1 MSGFSTMNTAISGLL
16 ASQRALD
23 VVGQNVVNANTPGY
37 SRQSVR
43 VSSVGAS
50 PSSTL
55 HTGNAQA
62 VVGGVQIDT
71 VQRIRDTFLENTRVA
86 AGAALEAVKAQT
98 SALKGAE
105 QLLSE
110 PGDGGLQSVMDDF
123 FNSWHDLA
131 QKPTDEGAGA
141 VVIQRAKTVTAQLA
155 FVSNGVEERWET
167 SLQELRSTVSE
178 LNQAASDLAK
188 INQRIRES
196 HVVRRPVNELLDQ
209 RDMLVRK
216 LGELAGGKPSVQTED
231 GMVSVNVNGLA
242 LVSGVRAEQFTLS
255 GGTTLAS
262 ALATPADPPVV
273 TFGQSQVSVASGKA
287 AGLLAAL
294 KTDLPGV
301 SQKLDGLAV
310 ALRDVVNTVHAA
322 GSTTT
327 GAPGGLFFDGTGAS
341 NLSVVPTVTTDL
353 AVAATAGEIDGNNAL
368 AIADL
373 GIDANAEAVLGPGS
387 TSPSGL
393 WRNLAANVGT
403 QVQGL
408 ERGLEVQQTVLTTA
422 DIAVESDAGVN
433 LDEEMSSL
441 LLFQRSYQASA
452 RVISTVD
459 SVLETLINLG
469 R

>member
-43 VSSVGAS
+43 VSSVGAA

-55 HTGNAQA
+55 HSGNAQA

-71 VQRIRDTFLENTRVA
+71 VERIRDTFLENTRVA
-86 AGAALEAVKAQT
+86 AGASLEAVKAQT

-123 FNSWHDLA
+123 FNAWHDLA

-141 VVIQRAKTVTAQLA
+141 VVIQRAKTVVSQMA
-155 FVSNGVEERWET
+155 FVSNGIEERWET
-167 SLQELRSTVSE
+167 SLSELQSTVSE

-188 INQRIRES
+188 VNQRIRES
-196 HVVRRPVNELLDQ
+196 HVVGRPVNELLDQ
-209 RDMLVRK
+209 RDTLVRK
-216 LGELAGGKPSVQTED
+216 LGELAGGKPSVQSED

-242 LVSGVRAEQFTLS
+242 LVSGVRAEQFTLT
-255 GGTTLAS
+255 GGTTLAQ
-262 ALATPADPPVV
+262 ATTNPPTV
-273 TFGQSQVSVASGKA
+273 TFGSAQVSVASGKA

-294 KTDLPGV
+294 RTDLPEV
-301 SQKLDGLAV
+301 SRQLDGVAV
-310 ALRDVVNTVHAA
+310 ALRDVVNMVHAT
-322 GSTTT
+322 GSTTS
-327 GAPGGLFFDGTGAS
+327 AVPGGLFFDGTGAS
-341 NLSVVPTVTTDL
+341 NLTVVPAVTGQL
-353 AVAATAGEIDGNNAL
+353 AVAQTAGAIDGNNAL

-373 GIDANAEAVLGPGS
+373 AIDANAEAILGPGS
-387 TSPSGL
+387 TGPSGL

-408 ERGLEVQQTVLTTA
+408 ERGLEVQETVLSTA
-422 DIAVESDAGVN
+422 DVAVESDAGVN

>member
-43 VSSVGAS
+43 VSSVGAA

-71 VQRIRDTFLENTRVA
+71 VERIRDTFLENTRVA
-86 AGAALEAVKAQT
+86 AGASMEAVKAQT

-110 PGDGGLQSVMDDF
+110 PGDGGLQSVIDDF
-123 FNSWHDLA
+123 FNAWHDVA

-141 VVIQRAKTVTAQLA
+141 VVIQRARTVASQLA
-155 FVSNGVEERWET
+155 FVSNGIEERWET
-167 SLQELRSTVSE
+167 SLSELRATVSE
-178 LNQAASDLAK
+178 LNQAATDLAK
-188 INQRIRES
+188 VNQRIREA
-196 HVVRRPVNELLDQ
+196 HVVDRPVNELLDQ

-216 LGELAGGKPSVQTED
+216 LGELAGGKPSVQSED
-231 GMVSVNVNGLA
+231 GMVSVTVNGLA
-242 LVSGVRAEQFTLS
+242 LVSGVRAEQFTLT
-255 GGTTLAS
+255 GGTTLAT
-262 ALATPADPPVV
+262 ATSTPPTV
-273 TFGQSQVSVASGKA
+273 TFGSSQVSVASGKA

-294 KTDLPGV
+294 RTDLPGV
-301 SQKLDGLAV
+301 SQQLDGLAV
-310 ALRDVVNTVHAA
+310 ALRDVVNAVHIT
-322 GSTTT
+322 GFTTDSV
-327 GAPGGLFFDGTGAS
+327 PGGEFFDGTGAS
-341 NLSVVPTVTTDL
+341 NLSVIPTLTSQL
-353 AVAATAGEIDGNNAL
+353 AVTQTAGEIDGNNAL

-373 GIDANAEAVLGPGS
+373 SIDANAELVLGPGS

-408 ERGLEVQQTVLTTA
+408 ERGLEVQSTVLSTA

-433 LDEEMSSL
+433 LDEEMASL
-441 LLFQRSYQASA
+441 LLFQRSYQAAA

>member
-43 VSSVGAS
+43 VSSVGAT

-71 VQRIRDTFLENTRVA
+71 VERIRDTFLENTRVA
-86 AGAALEAVKAQT
+86 AGASLEAVKAQT
-98 SALKGAE
+98 SALQGAE

-141 VVIQRAKTVTAQLA
+141 VVIQRAKTVASQMA
-155 FVSNGVEERWET
+155 FVSNGIEERWQT
-167 SLQELRSTVSE
+167 SLLELRGTVSE

-196 HVVRRPVNELLDQ
+196 QVVDRPVNELLDQ
-209 RDMLVRK
+209 RDLLVRK
-216 LGELAGGKPSVQTED
+216 IGELAGGKPSVQTLD

-242 LVSGVRAEQFTLS
+242 LVSGVRAEQFSIS
-255 GGTTLAS
+255 GGTTLAT
-262 ALATPADPPVV
+262 ALTDPPTV
-273 TFGQSQVSVASGKA
+273 TFGSSQVSVASGKA

-294 KTDLPGV
+294 RTDLPGV
-301 SQKLDGLAV
+301 SQKLDELAV
-310 ALRDVVNTVHAA
+310 ALRDVVNTVHTQ
-322 GSTTT
+322 GFTT
-327 GAPGGLFFDGTGAS
+327 GAVPGGDFFDGTGAS
-341 NLSVVPTVTTDL
+341 NLTVVPTLTAQL
-353 AVAATAGEIDGNNAL
+353 AVATASGEIDGNNAL

-373 GIDANAEAVLGPGS
+373 AIDANAEEVLGPGS
-387 TSPSGL
+387 TGPAGL

-408 ERGLEVQQTVLTTA
+408 QRGLEVQQTVLSTA
-422 DIAVESDAGVN
+422 DVAVESDAGVN
-433 LDEEMSSL
+433 LDEEMASL